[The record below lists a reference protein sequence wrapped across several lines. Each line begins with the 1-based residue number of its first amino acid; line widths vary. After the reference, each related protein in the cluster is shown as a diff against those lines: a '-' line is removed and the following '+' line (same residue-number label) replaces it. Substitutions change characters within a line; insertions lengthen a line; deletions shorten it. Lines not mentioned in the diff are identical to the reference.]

1 MKLSYNWLKEMVDV
15 DLPPQQ
21 LAERILML
29 GLETTVQPGVVC
41 AWKNVITARVVER
54 NKHPQADKLS
64 LCSVTDGTN
73 TYAVVCGAP
82 NVAAGQTIAFAQ
94 LGAELPGGMVIR
106 RAKIRGV
113 ESEGM
118 ICSEK
123 ELGLKETSDGIMV
136 LPENTPL
143 GVPVETLWGDND
155 TYLEVEITTNRSDCL
170 SHWGVARE
178 LGAALGLPVKL
189 PAIAEHQITGSVDIE
204 NREPEL
210 CKRYIGIRVDGV
222 SVKPSPEW
230 LARKLEKCGL
240 RPINNIVDITNYVLM
255 ELGHPL
261 HAFDREKMRD
271 GKVVVRKAAA
281 GEKISAL
288 DGKEHALDDTM
299 LVIADGRS
307 PQAIAGVIGG
317 TQSGITAETHSIII
331 ESAVFLPGSIRRTA
345 KKTGIATD
353 SSYRFE
359 RGTSWDVAQLASW
372 RALGLVLELA
382 GGTVAGRTDI
392 QSQPPAPLTIELRM
406 ERLKRML
413 GMDIPKDK
421 VRSILSGLGIAITET
436 GSGLSVRVPSWRLD
450 IHQEAD
456 LVEEVVRLYGYD
468 SVPTTVMPVLPDINE
483 GKTTVDPLEG
493 VRAKA
498 LAAGFNEA
506 VNYSF
511 AEEKDLSFFSLPVAH
526 RIGNPLSKENEVLRS
541 SLLPGL
547 WKNLQLNTGQGYS
560 DIKLF
565 ETGTIFSTDGEKRKI
580 AFIATGAA
588 LPRWWKQEAFES
600 DFYYM
605 AGFVMLLLAP
615 NRVRLVDAQN
625 PAPYYH
631 PGKTSA
637 IEVNGRAAGTCGVLR
652 PDLNGDI
659 PGEIVY
665 AELDIEMIRACWNRK
680 TPRYEQLR
688 RHPAVKRDISLLCDT
703 AVRFDKIQNIVAS
716 YMKNDGLLRDAVL
729 FSRFVDEKKLG
740 AGKVSYSLHLVFR
753 HPDHTLTDDEVSGC
767 IDKIMARLGKELGI
781 TLR

>member
-1 MKLSYNWLKEMVDV
+1 MKLSYNWLKEMVAAE
-15 DLPPQQ
+15 LPPQQ
-21 LAERILML
+21 LADLML
-29 GLETTVQPGVVC
+29 MRGLETSVQPGMVCSWTNVV
-41 AWKNVITARVVER
+41 TARVIDR

-64 LCSVTDGTN
+64 LCSVTDGSSS
-73 TYAVVCGAP
+73 YAVVCGAP
-82 NVAAGQTIAFAQ
+82 NVAAGQTVAFAKI
-94 LGAELPGGMVIR
+94 GAELPGGMVIR

-143 GVPVETLWGDND
+143 GVPVESLWGDND
-155 TYLEVEITTNRSDCL
+155 TLMEVEVTTNRPDCL

-178 LGAALGLPVKL
+178 LGAALNLPVTI
-189 PAIAEHQITGSVDIE
+189 PSIVEQQVSGSVDIE
-204 NREPEL
+204 NREQDL
-210 CKRYIGIRVDGV
+210 CRRYIGIRVDGV

-271 GKVVVRKAAA
+271 GKIVVRKAAA
-281 GEKISAL
+281 GEKLAAL
-288 DGKEHALDDTM
+288 DGKEHVLDESM
-299 LVIADGRS
+299 LVIADGRT

-317 TQSGITAETHSIII
+317 TQSGITDGTRSIII
-331 ESAVFLPGSIRRTA
+331 ESAVFNPGSIRRTA
-345 KKTGIATD
+345 KKTGISTD

-359 RGTSWDVAQLASW
+359 RGTSWEVAQLASW

-382 GGTVAGRTDI
+382 GGTVAGRNDI
-392 QSQPPAPLTIELRM
+392 QSRPSAPITLELRY
-406 ERLKRML
+406 ERLSRIL
-413 GMDIPKDK
+413 GMDIPKDTVK
-421 VRSILSGLGIAITET
+421 SILSGLGMRLQEKP
-436 GSGLSVRVPSWRLD
+436 GGLSVAVPSWRLD

-456 LVEEVVRLYGYD
+456 LIEEVVRLFGYD
-468 SVPTTVMPVLPDINE
+468 SVPTTVMQIKPDINE
-483 GKTTVDPLEG
+483 GKANIDPLEG
-493 VRAKA
+493 IRAKA
-498 LAAGFNEA
+498 LAGGFHEA

-511 AEEKDLSFFSLPVAH
+511 AEEKDLARFSLPVVH

-547 WKNLQLNTGQGYS
+547 WKSVQLNAAQGYS

-565 ETGTIFSTDGEKRKI
+565 ETGTVFGAAGERKVT
-580 AFIATGAA
+580 ALIATGAA
-588 LPRWWKQEAFES
+588 APRWWKQEPFQS

-605 AGFVMLLLAP
+605 AGFVMSLLSP
-615 NRVRLVDAQN
+615 NRVRLVDAQG
-625 PAPYYH
+625 PVPYLH
-631 PGKTSA
+631 PGKA
-637 IEVNGRAAGTCGVLR
+637 AVIEVNGRPSGMCGVIR
-652 PDLNGDI
+652 PDLNGDVV
-659 PGEIVY
+659 GEIVY
-665 AELDIEMIRACWNRK
+665 AEIDIDMVRSCWNRK

-703 AVRFDKIQNIVAS
+703 SVRFDKIQAIVS
-716 YMKNDGLLRDAVL
+716 TYMKNDGLLRDAVL

-753 HPDHTLTDDEVSGC
+753 HGDHTLTDDEVNGC
-767 IDKIMARLGKELGI
+767 IEKIMARLGKELGI